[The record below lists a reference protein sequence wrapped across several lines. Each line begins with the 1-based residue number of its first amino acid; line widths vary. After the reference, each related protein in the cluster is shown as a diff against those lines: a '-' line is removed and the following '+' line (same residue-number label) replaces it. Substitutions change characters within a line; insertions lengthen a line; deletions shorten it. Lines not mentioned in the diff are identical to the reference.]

1 MSARNIFP
9 FHEYNRHLKFE
20 FFFFF
25 YNEKL
30 LQHVKISW
38 LVRDFWFFFNWVK
51 LTGVLIKCSDRC
63 EKNSQNLQINES
75 ERDSRK

>member
-38 LVRDFWFFFNWVK
+38 LGRDF
-51 LTGVLIKCSDRC
+51 
-63 EKNSQNLQINES
+63 
-75 ERDSRK
+75 